1 MRSLSPVLA
10 ELVDVDIIE
19 RNRGHAVVKRKRASD
34 DFESDDKAPCQAIRL
49 GGTLTELMIPAT
61 VIQAQLE
68 NSAHLAS
75 GCLVGVTNVLFVG
88 DTVTD
93 IILKGYR
100 HFRTQLLLLKVL
112 SVLLLLLLLL
122 LLRLLLPLSAAFA
135 L

>member
-10 ELVDVDIIE
+10 ELVDIDIIE

-100 HFRTQLLLLKVL
+100 HFRRLLLLKVL
-112 SVLLLLLLLL
+112 SVLLMLLLLL